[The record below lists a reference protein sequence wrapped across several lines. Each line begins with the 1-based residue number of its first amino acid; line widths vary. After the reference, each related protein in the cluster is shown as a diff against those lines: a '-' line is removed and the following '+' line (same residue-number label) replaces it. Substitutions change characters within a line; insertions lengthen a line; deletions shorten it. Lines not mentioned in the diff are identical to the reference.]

1 MSRSQVQRK
10 QINSGKTK
18 SDDTNFDVNE
28 FYVLEKLYEAM
39 RKDKKHGK
47 ASSSDREFYLIER
60 LYEAMRNDKIR
71 NKKLSSN

>member
-10 QINSGKTK
+10 QANSDKTK
-18 SDDTNFDVNE
+18 SDDINFDVHE

-47 ASSSDREFYLIER
+47 ASSSDREFYLIEK

-71 NKKLSSN
+71 NKKLSLN

>member
-1 MSRSQVQRK
+1 MSRSQVRRK
-10 QINSGKTK
+10 QTNSDKTK
-18 SDDTNFDVNE
+18 SDDINFDVHE

-47 ASSSDREFYLIER
+47 ASSSDREFYLIEK

>member
-1 MSRSQVQRK
+1 MSRGQVQRK
-10 QINSGKTK
+10 QTNSDKTK
-18 SDDTNFDVNE
+18 SNDMNFDVHE

-47 ASSSDREFYLIER
+47 VSSSDREFYLIER

>member
-1 MSRSQVQRK
+1 MSRSQVRRK
-10 QINSGKTK
+10 QTNSDKTK
-18 SDDTNFDVNE
+18 SDDINFDVHE

-39 RKDKKHGK
+39 RKDKIHGK
-47 ASSSDREFYLIER
+47 ASTSDREFYLIEK

>member
-1 MSRSQVQRK
+1 MSRSQDQRK
-10 QINSGKTK
+10 QTNTGKNK
-18 SDDTNFDVNE
+18 SDDMNFDVHE

-47 ASSSDREFYLIER
+47 VSSSDREFYLIER

>member
-1 MSRSQVQRK
+1 MK
-10 QINSGKTK
+10 PCEKTK
-18 SDDTNFDVNE
+18 KN
-28 FYVLEKLYEAM
+28 
-39 RKDKKHGK
+39 GK

>member
-1 MSRSQVQRK
+1 MSRGQVQRK
-10 QINSGKTK
+10 QTNSDKTK
-18 SDDTNFDVNE
+18 SNDMNFDVHE

-47 ASSSDREFYLIER
+47 SSSSDREFYLIER

>member
-1 MSRSQVQRK
+1 MSRSQVRRK
-10 QINSGKTK
+10 QTNSDKTK
-18 SDDTNFDVNE
+18 SDDINFDVHE

-47 ASSSDREFYLIER
+47 VSSSDREFYLIER

-71 NKKLSSN
+71 NKKSSSN